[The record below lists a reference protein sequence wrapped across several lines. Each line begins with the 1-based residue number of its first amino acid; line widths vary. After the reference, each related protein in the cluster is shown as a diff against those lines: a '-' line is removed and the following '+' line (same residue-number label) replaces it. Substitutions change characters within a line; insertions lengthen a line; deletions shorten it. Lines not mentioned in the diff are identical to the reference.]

1 VIWIAQ
7 LESCK
12 VCLNMDNVRTRQI
25 LTTSQDSL
33 AELKKQS
40 LMFEQST
47 MKLGERDKVLYD
59 MIEKALRRKDNL
71 RANMFAN
78 ELTKV
83 RHLKRMFSQSH
94 LVIECITI
102 RMESLLDLYNAI
114 QLEPVSQA
122 IKEVMGEVQG
132 ISPEFV
138 SGLEKLTML
147 ASDTLKESTIGFKQ
161 QALEEVFKAS
171 SPESLEI
178 LNEVSRVI
186 ADCLQESFPEPPIRG
201 AQATVEKS
209 VEAIAYGY
217 EPQLPSRKAAVV
229 DNSND
234 LGLLSDDVVKILN
247 SFTAQSKLKIED
259 TAT

>member
-1 VIWIAQ
+1 
-7 LESCK
+7 
-12 VCLNMDNVRTRQI
+12 MDNIRTKQI

-33 AELKKQS
+33 TELKKQS
-40 LMFEQST
+40 LLFEQST
-47 MKLGERDKVLYD
+47 TKLGERDKVLYD
-59 MIEKALRRKDNL
+59 MIEKALRKKDLL

-114 QLEPVSQA
+114 QLEPISQA

-147 ASDTLKESTIGFKQ
+147 ATDTLKQSTIGFKQ

-171 SPESLEI
+171 SPESVEI
-178 LNEVSRVI
+178 LNEVSRAI
-186 ADCLQESFPEPPIRG
+186 ADCLNESFPEPPVSEK
-201 AQATVEKS
+201 QAAVEKP
-209 VEAIAYGY
+209 VEAISYGY
-217 EPQLPSRKAAVV
+217 EPQFTSRKAAVV

-234 LGLLSDDVVKILN
+234 LGILSDDVLKILN
-247 SFTAQSKLKIED
+247 SFDSEGKLKVINS
-259 TAT
+259 AV

>member
-1 VIWIAQ
+1 
-7 LESCK
+7 
-12 VCLNMDNVRTRQI
+12 MDNIRTRQI

-33 AELKKQS
+33 SELKKQS
-40 LMFEQST
+40 LLFEQST
-47 MKLGERDKVLYD
+47 TKLGERDKVLYD
-59 MIEKALRRKDNL
+59 MIEKALRRKDHL

-114 QLEPVSQA
+114 QLEPISQA
-122 IKEVMGEVQG
+122 IKDVMGEVQG

-147 ASDTLKESTIGFKQ
+147 ASDTLKQSTIGFKQ

-171 SPESLEI
+171 SPESVEI
-178 LNEVSRVI
+178 LNEVSRAI
-186 ADCLQESFPEPPIRG
+186 ADCLNESFPEPPISEK
-201 AQATVEKS
+201 QATVEKS

-217 EPQLPSRKAAVV
+217 EPQYTSRKAAVV

-234 LGLLSDDVVKILN
+234 LGILSDDVLKILN
-247 SFTAQSKLKIED
+247 SFDSEGKMKI
-259 TAT
+259 TGAAT